1 MFGLWINPFFI
12 IRKGL
17 INGVVEISNHVTE
30 GKLLDLGCGSKP
42 YKEVF
47 DVDEY
52 IGVDIKVSGHDHSS
66 SDIDI
71 YYNGKE
77 IPFSDNSFDHVFCS
91 ELLEHVFNI
100 DQLFNEINRVL
111 KDTGTFCFTCP
122 FVWDEHEQPY
132 DFARYTSFA
141 INHLL
146 SKHGFELIKLSK
158 STFYF
163 ETVMQMLSAY
173 VYQHV
178 LPKNKLVRVLLTPVL
193 VAPINIIGIL
203 FGYFLPKNN
212 NFYHNNVVI
221 ARKSRT

>member
-1 MFGLWINPFFI
+1 MLGLWINPFFI

-17 INGVVEISNHVTE
+17 INGVIEISDHVKE
-30 GKLLDLGCGSKP
+30 GKLLDVGCGSKP
-42 YKEVF
+42 YKEIF

-52 IGVDIKVSGHDHSS
+52 IGIDIEVSGHDHSS
-66 SDIDI
+66 SDIDM
-71 YYNGKE
+71 YYDGKE
-77 IPFSDNSFDHVFCS
+77 IPFSDNFFDHVFCS
-91 ELLEHVFNI
+91 EVLEHVFNI
-100 DQLFNEINRVL
+100 DELLNEINRVL
-111 KDTGTFCFTCP
+111 KDGGTFSFTCP

-132 DFARYTSFA
+132 DFARYTSSA
-141 INHLL
+141 IDHLL

-163 ETVMQMLSAY
+163 QTVMQMLSAY

-193 VAPINIIGIL
+193 VAPINIIGLL

-212 NFYHNNVVI
+212 NFYHNNIVV
-221 ARKSRT
+221 ARKT